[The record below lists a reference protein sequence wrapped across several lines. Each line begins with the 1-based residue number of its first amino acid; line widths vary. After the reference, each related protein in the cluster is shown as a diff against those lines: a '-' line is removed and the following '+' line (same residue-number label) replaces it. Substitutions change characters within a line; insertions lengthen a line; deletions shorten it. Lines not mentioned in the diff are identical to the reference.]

1 MLEALKKEDLDE
13 IVAIDAICF
22 PAPWSK
28 EQYLYELEET
38 DEFRKT
44 LANFITKYV
53 N

>member
-1 MLEALKKEDLDE
+1 MRTVVAKVLFVLKDE
-13 IVAIDAICF
+13 R
-22 PAPWSK
+22 
-28 EQYLYELEET
+28 YLYELEET